1 MVLNLG
7 YMILVGIPKK
17 IRALLIFCILKFS
30 CEQIFKTCNPFSP
43 IRLFMILPYWEPLK
57 DNSVGLYTV
66 RKTNWKYLLEN
77 TQIKEILCQ
86 VGQHYHSA
94 LCKKISRIHS
104 MSPPPFQKWHLK
116 IKQIWIL
123 NFVFSYFVSFSFAFS
138 ASLLFFLFKSS
149 SIIDILKI
157 LIFYKVSFKEI

>member
-1 MVLNLG
+1 LG
-7 YMILVGIPKK
+7 
-17 IRALLIFCILKFS
+17 LLIFCILKFS
-30 CEQIFKTCNPFSP
+30 YEQIFKTCNPLSP

-94 LCKKISRIHS
+94 LCKKKYQEFTLSLT
-104 MSPPPFQKWHLK
+104 PFQKWHFK

-123 NFVFSYFVSFSFAFS
+123 YF
-138 ASLLFFLFKSS
+138 LTLFLFLSLFRPPCFSS
-149 SIIDILKI
+149 SSSRPQSSTFWK
-157 LIFYKVSFKEI
+157 F

>member
-1 MVLNLG
+1 MG
-7 YMILVGIPKK
+7 
-17 IRALLIFCILKFS
+17 LLIFCILKFS
-30 CEQIFKTCNPFSP
+30 YEQIFKTCNPLSP

-94 LCKKISRIHS
+94 LCKKKNISRIHS
-104 MSPPPFQKWHLK
+104 ISPSPFQKWHFK

-123 NFVFSYFVSFSFAFS
+123 YF
-138 ASLLFFLFKSS
+138 LTLFLFLSLFRPPCFSS
-149 SIIDILKI
+149 SSSRPQSSTFWK
-157 LIFYKVSFKEI
+157 F